1 MSTTILSTV
10 EPVIPLLR
18 RVRIEGARVRD
29 LARSLAASD
38 MALPAWRGAVFP
50 EADDDRAASVFC
62 TANVINFS
70 FWGAPKWAVTYGG
83 AVYDGTFGLFAALRQ
98 AVEEGVPVTDG
109 AYLRDITADDLAHI
123 LRGNGVIPMFGERL
137 ALLREAGRVLCERYD
152 GSWPAFLKASEG
164 SAVRLV
170 ERLTAEMPSFNDVA
184 RLDGHEVQFHKRAQL
199 LPAMLCG
206 RFGGRSYGAFRD
218 MGALTIF
225 ADYKLP
231 QMLRRCGVLVY
242 EEGLA
247 RRVDACEELPSGSRE
262 EVEIRA
268 ASVWACELI
277 RRACEAW
284 VPGVTAAQVDAAL
297 WHAGQRKGPDDRPY
311 HRTRTIFY

>member
-1 MSTTILSTV
+1 MILSTLS
-10 EPVIPLLR
+10 PVIPLLR
-18 RVRIEGARVRD
+18 HVRIDEDRVRD

-50 EADDDRAASVFC
+50 EMDGDQAASVFC

-70 FWGAPKWAVTYGG
+70 FWGEPKWAVAYRG
-83 AVYDGTFGLFAALRQ
+83 ATYDGTFGLFAALRR
-98 AVEEGVPVTDG
+98 AVEDGFPVTDG
-109 AYLRDITADDLAHI
+109 AYLRDLTAADLAHI
-123 LRGNGVIPMFGERL
+123 LRGNAVIPMFGERL
-137 ALLREAGRVLCERYD
+137 ALLRGAGGALCEKYD
-152 GSWPAFLKASEG
+152 GSWPALLRALGG

-170 ERLTAEMPSFNDVA
+170 ALLASEMPSFNDVA
-184 RLDGHEVQFHKRAQL
+184 WLDGRAVRFHKRAQL

-206 RFGGRSYGAFRD
+206 RFGGQSYGAFRD
-218 MGALTIF
+218 IGALTIF

-231 QMLRRCGVLVY
+231 QMLRRSGVLVY
-242 EEGLA
+242 DEGLA
-247 RRVDACEELPSGSRE
+247 RRVDACVELSPASRE

-277 RRACEAW
+277 RRTCEGS
-284 VPGVTAAQVDAAL
+284 VRGVTAAQIDAAL
-297 WHAGQRKGPDDRPY
+297 WHAGQRKSSDDRPY

>member
-18 RVRIEGARVRD
+18 HVRIDEVCVRD
-29 LARSLAASD
+29 LARSLAALD

-50 EADDDRAASVFC
+50 ETDGDRAASVFC

-70 FWGAPKWAVTYGG
+70 FWGAPKWAVAYRG
-83 AVYDGTFGLFAALRQ
+83 ATYDGTFGLFAALRR
-98 AVEEGVPVTDG
+98 AVEEGFPVTDG
-109 AYLRDITADDLAHI
+109 TYLRDLTADDLAHI
-123 LRGNGVIPMFGERL
+123 LRGNAVIPMFGERL
-137 ALLREAGRVLCERYD
+137 ALLREAGRALCERHG
-152 GSWPAFLKASEG
+152 GSWLALLRASEG
-164 SAVRLV
+164 SAVRLA
-170 ERLTAEMPSFNDVA
+170 EMLTTEMPSFNDVA
-184 RLDGHEVQFHKRAQL
+184 WLDGREVRFHKRAQL

-206 RFGGRSYGAFRD
+206 RFGGQSYGAFRD
-218 MGALTIF
+218 IGALTVF

-231 QMLRRCGVLVY
+231 QMLRRCGALVY

-247 RRVDACEELPSGSRE
+247 RRVDACEELPPASRE

-268 ASVWACELI
+268 AAVWTCELI
-277 RRACEAW
+277 RRACEESAR
-284 VPGVTAAQVDAAL
+284 GVTAAQIDAAL
-297 WHAGQRKGPDDRPY
+297 WHAGQQKASDDRPY